1 MMILNSKSVEK
12 LFEMILDAYQPKKD
26 ILENKEEQIE
36 PLELVGFLFVILC
49 IFLIGFCLWKLL

>member
-1 MMILNSKSVEK
+1 MIILNSKSVSK

-26 ILENKEEQIE
+26 NLENKEEQIE
-36 PLELVGFLFVILC
+36 PLELVGFLFVIVC